1 MKIRT
6 DFVTNSS
13 SSSFVTI
20 TITKTNNEQIE
31 VWLNQESPS
40 EPMVYWHSEEEI
52 INLIKEKMSIAK
64 SGEEISKLLYEI
76 CDEFPKEYIHCRD
89 ENMDLLKSI
98 DDLSDIETI
107 RFEMGYDDHVDD
119 INISYTH
126 KFKS

>member
-1 MKIRT
+1 MKIRA

-52 INLIKEKMSIAK
+52 INFIKDKMSEAK
-64 SGEEISKLLYEI
+64 NGEEISKLLYEI